1 MPLYVLGVGF
11 KNTCIASGK
20 RNISEVVTQR
30 SKDAG

>member
-11 KNTCIASGK
+11 KNTCIDSGK